1 MKARKHQKAPH
12 TVNCAGNEDVEPT
25 QLPDGG
31 FHGLVDSLLVGHIA
45 NQFQATATQR
55 LQLQCPGAPKAW
67 PTQVEQ
73 RHIGPFRCQGAG
85 TGPADSTRRP
95 GDQSPL
101 SLQPHDRLS
110 LAIPPKPSKFRPTC
124 PTRGVLAAY
133 GLGL

>member
-1 MKARKHQKAPH
+1 MAGAQQLGYYSPDQAALAREKYKKTRERITDEDKIKARK
-12 TVNCAGNEDVEPT
+12 E
-25 QLPDGG
+25 
-31 FHGLVDSLLVGHIA
+31 
-45 NQFQATATQR
+45 QFQATATQR